1 MIVSSFDVMYHWQ
14 RWFLSYFSFT
24 PDFTMSR
31 VVRML
36 KMSTS
41 LGPVMNFTLQ
51 ASVPVHMLSK
61 CTSALPRP
69 TWEPLIYYSTV
80 CAMVI
85 LLFGVLVA
93 AYFDAD
99 RIIAADIV
107 KRHLKQ
113 LGIGSSPQGFDKSKI
128 FDLKTIAGVRT
139 TEVSNNKAAM
149 RQTMTEMDN
158 GHISPPTDSI
168 TVMVPKKKLWTSFL
182 TALPSSLSSRKS
194 PSVTDGSQ
202 RNTRPDI
209 KSSNSGNNLKS
220 MAATATKP
228 SDDTKTPA
236 TSSKEPS
243 MTASLSFAEKI
254 PRLFQFTGSKKQ
266 PPKAAATSKPAV
278 AKKDDLIADQL
289 DKSSIQHQQ
298 QQQQQQRIVN
308 NNNIN
313 KRKLNEQEI
322 KSSGQSRLSASEKA
336 RLLASLATLKKADN
350 PQEIE
355 VPSTLTELTF
365 MNVVDDFEDKTR
377 DGEGGFSQYLCN
389 SL

>member
-1 MIVSSFDVMYHWQ
+1 
-14 RWFLSYFSFT
+14 
-24 PDFTMSR
+24 
-31 VVRML
+31 ML

-69 TWEPLIYYSTV
+69 SWEPLLYYSTV

-128 FDLKTIAGVRT
+128 FDLKTIVGVRT
-139 TEVSNNKAAM
+139 TEMSNNKAAV
-149 RQTMTEMDN
+149 RQTMTEMGN

-168 TVMVPKKKLWTSFL
+168 TVMVPKKKLWRSFL

-194 PSVTDGSQ
+194 PSVTNGIQ

-236 TSSKEPS
+236 TSVKEPS

-266 PPKAAATSKPAV
+266 PPKAAATGKPAV
-278 AKKDDLIADQL
+278 GKKEDPIADQL
-289 DKSSIQHQQ
+289 DKSSTQ

-336 RLLASLATLKKADN
+336 RVLASLATLKKADN
-350 PQEIE
+350 PQVIE

-377 DGEGGFSQYLCN
+377 DGESGFSQYPCN